1 MSGVPVSLNTLT
13 PAVIEGLKSIFEES
27 WKLCQENDEED
38 KYLMTF
44 QTFLSRI
51 PQWNS
56 TIIETERKRI
66 EEVSGCGYLE
76 ELITCVHVIQLKAL
90 TCVRVGH
97 KQKKV
102 DIDIPSAD
110 DFIHKAY
117 ANVARKLYTN
127 VYLFEKD
134 IPPLEIQKN
143 NRELEL
149 IIKECIMTSVRDT
162 MPIEAILRAYMDE
175 TEEQGV
181 DIKEESVVIESPNKT
196 DPTAP
201 SQVVTTNKEVG
212 ATESKQPSKDTTG
225 EDSDAKTA
233 IITTPVVKAIT
244 PVSPSPAIK
253 SPTSSVTE
261 SKRPNSP
268 ERIGFSDIDKAI
280 DTAGNESAISAPK
293 TIARLEKI
301 AAESAEKKREEDVD
315 DDEEQLRIGEAVKLE
330 ISEINDLSKPV
341 VLQPPPK
348 LEGIEVLAPL

>member
-1 MSGVPVSLNTLT
+1 MDDYSLISLSESKNEWCARLVNTLT

-51 PQWNS
+51 PQWNP

-90 TCVRVGH
+90 TCVRVGQV
-97 KQKKV
+97 QKKI
-102 DIDIPSAD
+102 DINIPSAD

-134 IPPLEIQKN
+134 IPPLDIQKN

-162 MPIEAILRAYMDE
+162 MPVEAILRAYMDE

-181 DIKEESVVIESPNKT
+181 DIKEESVIIENPSNTEATDGSQAVTANEEISNAVIGDDSPATK
-196 DPTAP
+196 
-201 SQVVTTNKEVG
+201 VTVT
-212 ATESKQPSKDTTG
+212 
-225 EDSDAKTA
+225 
-233 IITTPVVKAIT
+233 T

-253 SPTSSVTE
+253 SPISSVTE
-261 SKRPNSP
+261 TKRPNSP
-268 ERIGFSDIDKAI
+268 EKIGFSDVDKAI

-301 AAESAEKKREEDVD
+301 AAESAEKRREEDGD
-315 DDEEQLRIGEAVKLE
+315 DDEDQLRIGEAVKLE
-330 ISEINDLSKPV
+330 IGEINDLSKPLV
-341 VLQPPPK
+341 VRPPPT